1 MGMKISNRI
10 VWYFVGAIA
19 LLFGLVAL
27 LPDLCC
33 DDDRNVQL
41 LIRQANLR
49 SVAGFILNYPAR
61 HQGVLPNPNK
71 WLEAGIT
78 DVYPEPAFGDNDQDD
93 IWMCPIPW
101 DDGRLPDNLTPYQL
115 GQIPMLHNKVDLN
128 PDGTSV
134 AFWDGSVRLLSN
146 EEFAAMVNVE
156 DSVCLGCQ
164 FPVPEFL
171 QGQEP

>member
-1 MGMKISNRI
+1 MNDRTTSTMI
-10 VWYFVGAIA
+10 VVVAAAIMA
-19 LLFGLVAL
+19 AVLWPTQGHSG
-27 LPDLCC
+27 PTSK
-33 DDDRNVQL
+33 
-41 LIRQANLR
+41 LILESNLR

-61 HQGVLPNPNK
+61 NQGVLPNPNK

-101 DDGRLPDNLTPYQL
+101 DDRRLPDDLTPYQL

-134 AFWDGSVRLLSN
+134 AFWDGSVRLLGN